1 MSGAYLGSVIKGE
14 DARYSLLGSVLGT
27 AIGYKS
33 GSLVTGQ
40 LKPLIGNT
48 ASEASGAA
56 TGSVLSEIVS
66 GGVSNM
72 GNNK

>member
-1 MSGAYLGSVIKGE
+1 MI
-14 DARYSLLGSVLGT
+14 
-27 AIGYKS
+27 
-33 GSLVTGQ
+33 TGQ

-48 ASEASGAA
+48 ASETSGAA

-72 GNNK
+72 GSNK

>member
-14 DARYSLLGSVLGT
+14 EAKYSLLGSVLGT

-33 GSLVTGQ
+33 GSVITGQ
-40 LKPLIGNT
+40 LKLLIGNT
-48 ASEASGAA
+48 ASETSGVA

-72 GNNK
+72 GSNK